1 MSKIIT
7 GSEANQIAGST
18 IFNETSLCL
27 TSSVLKS
34 KGFTISATLQDNQLV
49 DKDYVSYNGSGG
61 GGGGDDPQPPS
72 EETTTYTFG
81 CSFSIANQCS
91 NYGKSFTLTPS
102 AFVLISSG
110 RQGIEG
116 DCGSIT
122 LPPMVVAPGE
132 NKLVQGTLTANVP
145 NSLESGE
152 EVSVRYGGNFYGIPS
167 GTSCKAVFTFRGIKN
182 GAQVYQTT
190 STLSSSYS
198 QGVSIDNSLEL
209 YSPGTSNALVVTCV
223 VTDW

>member
-18 IFNETSLCL
+18 IFNETSLCP

-61 GGGGDDPQPPS
+61 GGGGGDDPQPPS
-72 EETTTYTFG
+72 EETTTYTFS

-91 NYGKSFTLTPS
+91 DYGKFFSLTPS
-102 AFVLISSG
+102 AFALVNSG
-110 RQGIEG
+110 QGN
-116 DCGSIT
+116 CGSIT
-122 LPPMVVAPGE
+122 LSPMVVPPG
-132 NKLVQGTLTANVP
+132 NNQLIQGTLTANVP
-145 NSLESGE
+145 NSLEPDQ
-152 EVSVRYGGNFYGIPS
+152 VSIHYGGNFYGMPS
-167 GTSCKAVFTFRGIKN
+167 GASCKAVFTFKGIKN
-182 GAQVYQTT
+182 GNTVHEST
-190 STLSSSYS
+190 STVASSYS
-198 QGVSIDNSLEL
+198 QGVSIVNSLGL
-209 YSPGTSNALVVTCV
+209 YSPGSSNALVVTCV